1 MGMSSPI
8 TNEALQNRIY
18 REILASI
25 DRMAEQ
31 NRRAAARNDDRL
43 ALIVAPL
50 IALGGIAIGIVG
62 LMVAFARH

>member
-1 MGMSSPI
+1 MGMSSPT

-18 REILASI
+18 HEILASI

-31 NRRAAARNDDRL
+31 DRRAAARNDDRL
-43 ALIVAPL
+43 ALIVAPF
-50 IALGGIAIGIVG
+50 IALGGIAIGILG

>member
-1 MGMSSPI
+1 MSSPI